1 MEWNRMGCI
10 KYSNEKTI
18 PRYKI
23 RGRCILQS
31 IVSDCILGK
40 REFWFAWS
48 INSHDSCHSK
58 AIPTTNMD
66 QRATAIGIVL
76 LCLCAG
82 TSLAFQDKAPVQHS
96 LIPGQSRTDKQQVLE
111 DPLGSGRGI
120 DENLLKT
127 IEEQHGRQYGYG
139 YGGYNHP
146 PTPYQPWPVYPQ
158 PPPPPPPPQRPWT
171 QPPPPPP
178 TPPYYQW
185 YGGQW
190 GNYGGYGYDYYPGY
204 SGYPGYPYYPYYRA
218 SSNAQAGDN
227 GPGSGPGD
235 IVPPPTAGFQARY
248 LSATNNLIDG
258 KGTQNVL
265 PLYHLLNM
273 SRP

>member
-1 MEWNRMGCI
+1 
-10 KYSNEKTI
+10 
-18 PRYKI
+18 
-23 RGRCILQS
+23 
-31 IVSDCILGK
+31 
-40 REFWFAWS
+40 
-48 INSHDSCHSK
+48 
-58 AIPTTNMD
+58 MD

-82 TSLAFQDKAPVQHS
+82 SGLAFQDKAPVQHS

-111 DPLGSGRGI
+111 DPIGSGRGI

-158 PPPPPPPPQRPWT
+158 PPPPPPPPQRPWAA
-171 QPPPPPP
+171 PPPPPP

-227 GPGSGPGD
+227 GPGSGPND
-235 IVPPPTAGFQARY
+235 IVPPPTAGFQARF